1 MLTCQICAKT
11 LVDLIKNLPYFFLG
25 AQLHTSSRPAPS
37 SSQPMKK
44 QLGVLALI
52 LATVVP
58 VSISLVSVPAAFALD
73 PDESTTIAVYDSAS
87 KAVVSIRTQGA
98 VGAGAI
104 VDSQGLIMTNS
115 HVVQS
120 SRLVQ
125 VSTATG
131 NTYSGRVLAVDRR
144 NDLALVQIQA
154 QEKLP
159 TIRLAQMSA
168 KVGQRVYAIGN
179 PFGLDRTLTVGTLSR
194 IASNGDLQTDAALN
208 PGNSGGPLLNSEG
221 DLLGINK
228 AILSP
233 SGGSSGIGFATAI
246 APVQRLLAGVL
257 NGSGNNDSVAAN
269 TPNTPVAPP
278 LSQPSQPKRRPALG
292 LTLEAQSLTIL
303 DVQPGSVAERSG
315 LRSGDRLLRVNN
327 YPLNGPE
334 FLQQALEQ
342 QQPLV
347 FTVIR
352 NQRIGL
358 IRVRM

>member
-1 MLTCQICAKT
+1 
-11 LVDLIKNLPYFFLG
+11 
-25 AQLHTSSRPAPS
+25 LHTSSRPAPS
-37 SSQPMKK
+37 SSRPMKK

-58 VSISLVSVPAAFALD
+58 VSIPLVSVPAAFALD

-115 HVVQS
+115 HVVQG

-159 TIRLAQMSA
+159 TIQLAQMSA

-194 IASNGDLQTDAALN
+194 IASNGDIQTDAALN
-208 PGNSGGPLLNSEG
+208 PGNSGGPLLNSAGE
-221 DLLGINK
+221 LLGINK

-257 NGSGNNDSVAAN
+257 DGSGNSGNNDSVAAN
-269 TPNTPVAPP
+269 TPNTPVTP
-278 LSQPSQPKRRPALG
+278 LTPLPSQPKRRPALG

>member
-1 MLTCQICAKT
+1 M
-11 LVDLIKNLPYFFLG
+11 
-25 AQLHTSSRPAPS
+25 HTSSQPAPS

-52 LATVVP
+52 LATIVP
-58 VSISLVSVPAAFALD
+58 VSISLVSVPPAFALD
-73 PDESTTIAVYDSAS
+73 PDESTTIAVYESAS

-115 HVVQS
+115 HVVQG

-125 VSTATG
+125 VSTSTG
-131 NTYSGRVLAVDRR
+131 NTYSGRVLAIDRR

-159 TIRLAQMSA
+159 SIQLAQMSA

-194 IASNGDLQTDAALN
+194 IAPNGDLQTDAALN
-208 PGNSGGPLLNSEG
+208 PGNSGGPLLNSAG

-257 NGSGNNDSVAAN
+257 DGSGNNDSIAAN
-269 TPNTPVAPP
+269 RPNTLLAPSP
-278 LSQPSQPKRRPALG
+278 TQPKKRPALG

-303 DVQPGSVAERSG
+303 EVQPGSVAERSG

-347 FTVIR
+347 LTVVR

-358 IRVRM
+358 IRVRL

>member
-1 MLTCQICAKT
+1 
-11 LVDLIKNLPYFFLG
+11 
-25 AQLHTSSRPAPS
+25 
-37 SSQPMKK
+37 
-44 QLGVLALI
+44 
-52 LATVVP
+52 
-58 VSISLVSVPAAFALD
+58 
-73 PDESTTIAVYDSAS
+73 
-87 KAVVSIRTQGA
+87 
-98 VGAGAI
+98 
-104 VDSQGLIMTNS
+104 
-115 HVVQS
+115 
-120 SRLVQ
+120 
-125 VSTATG
+125 
-131 NTYSGRVLAVDRR
+131 
-144 NDLALVQIQA
+144 
-154 QEKLP
+154 
-159 TIRLAQMSA
+159 MSA

-194 IASNGDLQTDAALN
+194 IAPNGDIQTDAALN
-208 PGNSGGPLLNSEG
+208 PGNSGGPLLNSAGE
-221 DLLGINK
+221 LLGINK

-246 APVQRLLAGVL
+246 APVQKLLAGVL
-257 NGSGNNDSVAAN
+257 DGGAGRNDSLNDSVAAN
-269 TPNTPVAPP
+269 TPVTPLPA
-278 LSQPSQPKRRPALG
+278 QPKRRPALG

-327 YPLNGPE
+327 YLLNGPE

>member
-1 MLTCQICAKT
+1 
-11 LVDLIKNLPYFFLG
+11 
-25 AQLHTSSRPAPS
+25 
-37 SSQPMKK
+37 MKK

-58 VSISLVSVPAAFALD
+58 VSISLVSVPAVFALD
-73 PDESTTIAVYDSAS
+73 PDESTTIAVYENAS

-125 VSTATG
+125 VGTSTG
-131 NTYSGRVLAVDRR
+131 NTYSGRVLAIDRR

-159 TIRLAQMSA
+159 TIQLAQMSA

-194 IASNGDLQTDAALN
+194 IAPNGDLQTDAALN
-208 PGNSGGPLLNSEG
+208 PGNSGGPLLNSAGE
-221 DLLGINK
+221 LLGINK

-257 NGSGNNDSVAAN
+257 DGAGNNDSINDSVAAN
-269 TPNTPVAPP
+269 TPNTPLTSLPA
-278 LSQPSQPKRRPALG
+278 QPKKRPALG

-303 DVQPGSVAERSG
+303 EVQPGSVAERSG

-347 FTVIR
+347 FTVVR

-358 IRVRM
+358 IRLRM